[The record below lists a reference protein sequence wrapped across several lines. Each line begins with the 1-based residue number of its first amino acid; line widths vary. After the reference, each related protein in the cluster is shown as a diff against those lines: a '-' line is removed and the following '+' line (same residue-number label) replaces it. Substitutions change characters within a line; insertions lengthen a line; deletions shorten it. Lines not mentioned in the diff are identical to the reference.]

1 MSKLGLERPHF
12 QRSSSS
18 DPADGSRYRIHGIV
32 GRSELYK
39 ISLFCND
46 LFIHSLGIELDKLL
60 PRNLPIFLGF
70 RRYFGNGLICT
81 SAGRMKSK
89 MCHLVEHSFFYH
101 NFVASS
107 RSVTRNYTKFVNFCR
122 ENWEISLILDVFLVK
137 GSFWSP
143 FGELTQKS
151 DVL

>member
-1 MSKLGLERPHF
+1 MSKLGLERPRF

-18 DPADGSRYRIHGIV
+18 DPADGSRYRILGIV
-32 GRSELYK
+32 GRSELYQ
-39 ISLFCND
+39 ISLFRSD
-46 LFIHSLGIELDKLL
+46 LFIHSLGIELDKLF

-89 MCHLVEHSFFYH
+89 MCQLVEHSFFYQ
-101 NFVASS
+101 NFVASHY
-107 RSVTRNYTKFVNFCR
+107 SVTRNYMKFVDFCC
-122 ENWEISLILDVFLVK
+122 ENWGVSLILDVFLVK
-137 GSFWSP
+137 ASFWSP

-151 DVL
+151 DIL